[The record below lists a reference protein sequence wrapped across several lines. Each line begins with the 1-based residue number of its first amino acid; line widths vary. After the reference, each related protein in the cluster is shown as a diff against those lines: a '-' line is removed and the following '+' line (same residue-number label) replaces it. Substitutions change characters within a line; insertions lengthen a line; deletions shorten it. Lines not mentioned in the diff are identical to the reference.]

1 MAEMSGTIDRERLDE
16 LLVGASRTFA
26 INIPMLPGALRDA
39 LTLGYLL
46 LRNADSIEDA
56 YQWPKARRIEGLKEL
71 HALILNPSHQ
81 AAEQFADRYR
91 QATPLPNSE
100 HHGLLILTPFILDQ
114 LNLLPASYSNEVRSH
129 VARVIRRMQDWV
141 ASHDDLNH
149 LRLQRLKDLDDYCY
163 SVAGI
168 VGELITSLISIY
180 RPTLEKTRLL
190 FMRTLETACGAGLQ
204 LTNIVKDVFR
214 DHLEGRYYIPPDYL
228 PFEDGHSYERMTP
241 MIAYAYRNLCLGAE
255 YACALPVEERQIRMA
270 VLVPLMLAV
279 ATLVHLLGRLD
290 RLFSGEELRISREQ
304 VGEVLSLAGDV
315 AGDNLAVR
323 SAWKKLSGP
332 LLALTFETLP
342 PGVG

>member
-1 MAEMSGTIDRERLDE
+1 MPETPDRIERERLDE

-26 INIPMLPGALRDA
+26 INIPMLPGVLRDS

-46 LRNADSIEDA
+46 LRNADTIEDA
-56 YQWPKARRIEGLKEL
+56 YQWPKARRIEGLREL
-71 HALILNPSHQ
+71 HALMLHPNRQ
-81 AAEQFADRYR
+81 AAERFADQYR
-91 QATPLPNSE
+91 QATPLPNVQ
-100 HHGLLILTPFILDQ
+100 HHELLILTPYILDQ
-114 LNLLPASYSNEVRSH
+114 LSLLPQDYSTEVRSH
-129 VARVIRRMQDWV
+129 VARVIRQMEEWV

-180 RPTLEKTRLL
+180 RPTLENTRLL

-228 PFEDGHSYERMTP
+228 PFEDGQSYERMTP

-255 YACALPVEERQIRMA
+255 YACALPAEERQIRLA

-290 RLFSGEELRISREQ
+290 RLFSGEELKISREQ
-304 VGEVLSLAGDV
+304 VGQVLSLADNV
-315 AGDNLAVR
+315 AGDNKAVR
-323 SAWKKLSGP
+323 SAWKELSGP
-332 LLALTFETLP
+332 LLKLTVEGIP
-342 PGVG
+342 PGAH

>member
-129 VARVIRRMQDWV
+129 V
-141 ASHDDLNH
+141 
-149 LRLQRLKDLDDYCY
+149 RLHR
-163 SVAGI
+163 A
-168 VGELITSLISIY
+168 
-180 RPTLEKTRLL
+180 
-190 FMRTLETACGAGLQ
+190 
-204 LTNIVKDVFR
+204 
-214 DHLEGRYYIPPDYL
+214 
-228 PFEDGHSYERMTP
+228 
-241 MIAYAYRNLCLGAE
+241 
-255 YACALPVEERQIRMA
+255 
-270 VLVPLMLAV
+270 
-279 ATLVHLLGRLD
+279 
-290 RLFSGEELRISREQ
+290 
-304 VGEVLSLAGDV
+304 
-315 AGDNLAVR
+315 
-323 SAWKKLSGP
+323 
-332 LLALTFETLP
+332 
-342 PGVG
+342 